1 MQRAI
6 LLILLLMRPL
16 ATLGAD
22 ALNYIKGGQVFK
34 NDF

>member
-1 MQRAI
+1 VARGDVER
-6 LLILLLMRPL
+6 LLMRPL